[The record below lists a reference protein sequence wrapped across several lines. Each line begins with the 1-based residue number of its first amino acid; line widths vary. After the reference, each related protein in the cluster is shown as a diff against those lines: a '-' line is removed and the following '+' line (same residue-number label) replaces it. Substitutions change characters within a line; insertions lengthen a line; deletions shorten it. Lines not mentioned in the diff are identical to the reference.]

1 MNISPLNLLKSKL
14 IAEAKGSGLLTYC
27 NLTLFGP
34 SLMVLTTNDFYV
46 EVIGILLRRVL
57 RGAWLS
63 ELPWLEFEAPAPD
76 EELDLIIVVEDLEVD
91 IYDWDFDPPC
101 ESNSFN
107 NLKASSVLAIVDP
120 SLSLK
125 RSSSLWSIVFFDC
138 YFYAAGTHFE
148 SRFTEYPVTQD
159 KHFPFE
165 LHSLHKGL
173 TA

>member
-1 MNISPLNLLKSKL
+1 MLKSKL
-14 IAEAKGSGLLTYC
+14 IAEAKGSGLLTYW

-57 RGAWLS
+57 RGAWVS
-63 ELPWLEFEAPAPD
+63 ELPWLEFEATAPD
-76 EELDLIIVVEDLEVD
+76 EELDLVIVVEDLEVD
-91 IYDWDFDPPC
+91 IYDWDCDPPY
-101 ESNSFN
+101 EPNSFN
-107 NLKASSVLAIVDP
+107 NLKASSALIIVDP
-120 SLSLK
+120 PLSLK
-125 RSSSLWSIVFFDC
+125 RSSSLWSIVFLFFDC
-138 YFYAAGTHFE
+138 YFYAAGTHSE

-159 KHFPFE
+159 KHLPFE